1 MIHVQ
6 NLSVCYGAQ
15 PALQDVSFDIQRG
28 EIVLLTGPSGCG
40 KSTLMRVLT
49 GLIPQIIPAQI
60 SGLISLDG
68 LDPSRSGLRTLAQHI
83 GSVFQNPSSQLFHLR
98 VDDEVAFGPYNL
110 GLPEQQ
116 VREQAEWAMEAVS
129 IQNLRARRPAD
140 LSGGEKQRVAIAA
153 ALAMKPQILVLDEP
167 AASLDVLSTR
177 RLVETLRFLK
187 DRYGMTILLI
197 EHRLA
202 EVIQI
207 VDRVM
212 VLDQG
217 KLVAAGLPEQVF
229 EQRQALRALGFR
241 RPSQETLSNWV
252 DLIQKNGKTAHS
264 GSPLL
269 ALEKVS
275 AGYNKRT
282 VIEDINLNLYPGDFV
297 ALVGDNGAGKST
309 LALVAAGLIKPSKG
323 KVLYGSKQKPHP
335 GLDVALLFQ
344 DPSEQLFTD
353 RVDDE
358 VSFGPRNYKCFS
370 EQDHLQTLMMADL
383 TPFRNQRPITLSV
396 GQQQRTALAACLAL
410 RPRLVI
416 LDEPTLGQDWGHLQ
430 RLMDFLMTLNEQGT
444 TVLLISHDYKLVHRY
459 ARRIILMKS
468 GRIQFEG
475 TIPTQNWRGDQS

>member
-1 MIHVQ
+1 MIHVR
-6 NLSVCYGAQ
+6 NLSVRYGDRS
-15 PALQDVSFDIQRG
+15 ALQDVSFDIQRG
-28 EIVLLTGPSGCG
+28 EIILLTGPSGCG

-49 GLIPQIIPAQI
+49 GLIPQIIPAQV
-60 SGLISLDG
+60 SGQVSLDG
-68 LDPSRSGLRTLAQHI
+68 LDPFQTELRTLAQHI

-98 VDDEVAFGPYNL
+98 VDDEVAFGPHNL
-110 GLPEQQ
+110 GLPEQK
-116 VREQAEWAMEAVS
+116 VREQVEWAMEAVS

-140 LSGGEKQRVAIAA
+140 LSGGEKQRVAIAS

-229 EQRQALRALGFR
+229 EQRQTLRALGFR
-241 RPSQETLSNWV
+241 RPSQETLSNWE

-264 GSPLL
+264 GPPLL
-269 ALEKVS
+269 TLENVS
-275 AGYNKRT
+275 AGYNKRA

-309 LALVAAGLIKPSKG
+309 LALVAAGLIKSSKG
-323 KVLYGSKQKPHP
+323 KVLYNSKQKPHP

-344 DPSEQLFTD
+344 DPTEQLFTD

-370 EQDHLQTLMMADL
+370 EQNHLQTLMMADL
-383 TPFRNQRPITLSV
+383 TLFRNQRPITLSV

-430 RLMDFLMTLNEQGT
+430 RLMDFLMTLNQQGT